1 MKEKQQKIITK
12 NRLFSTKL
20 IYASSF
26 DCTDNLTIQLINEGN
41 IKIGLI
47 LNGVRVKKNSYGIKR
62 GVSMYLSIK

>member
-26 DCTDNLTIQLINEGN
+26 DCTDNLTIQLFNEDN
-41 IKIGLI
+41 IKKELI
-47 LNGVRVKKNSYGIKR
+47 LNGIRVKKKR
-62 GVSMYLSIK
+62 LLNKKEVDQCIYQ